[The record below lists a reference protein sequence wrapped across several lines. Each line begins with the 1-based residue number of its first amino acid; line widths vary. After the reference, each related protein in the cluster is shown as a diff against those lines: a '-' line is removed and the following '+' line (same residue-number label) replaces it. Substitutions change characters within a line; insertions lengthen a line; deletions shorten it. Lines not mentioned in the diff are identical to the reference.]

1 MAVKVNVVQSPLKV
15 RVGQT
20 DAIKILTSNAGKT
33 TAAQET
39 SKNVIGGIADVTQL
53 NVSGVSTLSG
63 ITSVT
68 GSTLFAKQL
77 NVSGVSTFAGTITG
91 TATTALSLSGIPNIN
106 VGAIN
111 ASSLNISGLTTLTG
125 IVTTIGDLHV
135 GGDLFVGDDI
145 VFDEVTG
152 RNLNITGIGTMNTLN
167 VTGTLNAGLI
177 DGGSF

>member
-39 SKNVIGGIADVTQL
+39 SKNVVGGIADVTQL

-68 GSTLFAKQL
+68 EL

-135 GGDLFVGDDI
+135 GGDLFVGDDKL
-145 VFDEVTG
+145 VFIK
-152 RNLNITGIGTMNTLN
+152 L
-167 VTGTLNAGLI
+167 
-177 DGGSF
+177 